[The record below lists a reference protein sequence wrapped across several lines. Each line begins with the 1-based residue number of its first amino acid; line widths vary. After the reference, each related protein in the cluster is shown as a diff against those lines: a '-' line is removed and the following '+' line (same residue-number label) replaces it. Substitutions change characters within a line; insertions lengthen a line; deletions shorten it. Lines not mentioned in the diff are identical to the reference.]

1 MTQEKKQIKKAV
13 PPATDPVSSAERVK
27 FLARMRSSDA
37 AERYAGWQSAGPMGA
52 DVINVLGELASSEDK
67 GVALSA
73 TGAMEKIAHYAGR
86 PGAQSEAQ
94 KVSSELLKIANS
106 DRPRMVRSNAL
117 QLVGFIGDAKSVGGL
132 VRQMKDKDLRE
143 DARLALERI
152 PGSLSESALKALAKA
167 ADENKEPFAENVKQS
182 IYNRALQPKT
192 VGIKV
197 VGR

>member
-1 MTQEKKQIKKAV
+1 
-13 PPATDPVSSAERVK
+13 
-27 FLARMRSSDA
+27 
-37 AERYAGWQSAGPMGA
+37 
-52 DVINVLGELASSEDK
+52 
-67 GVALSA
+67 
-73 TGAMEKIAHYAGR
+73 
-86 PGAQSEAQ
+86 
-94 KVSSELLKIANS
+94 
-106 DRPRMVRSNAL
+106 MVRSNAL

-132 VRQMKDKDLRE
+132 VRLMKDKDIRE

-167 ADENKEPFAENVKQS
+167 ADENKEPFAGNVKQS